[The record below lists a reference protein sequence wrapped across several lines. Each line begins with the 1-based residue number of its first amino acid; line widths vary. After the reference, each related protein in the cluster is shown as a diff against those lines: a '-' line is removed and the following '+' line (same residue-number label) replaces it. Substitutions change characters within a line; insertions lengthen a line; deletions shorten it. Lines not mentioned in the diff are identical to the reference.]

1 MQIEII
7 DSHTGGEPTRVVLGG
22 WPMPEGETLA
32 EKREFLRT
40 KQDHLRRGVI
50 LEPRGSDVVVGA
62 LLVPPQDPKNC
73 TGMIFFNND
82 GVLGMCGHGTIGV
95 VETLR
100 YLGRIQA
107 GTHRIETPVG
117 VITVDLEEDG
127 TVTLTNVESYVDQTD
142 VEVVTPS
149 FGRVKGDI
157 AWGGNWFY
165 LVKEAE
171 NAPEVTFANRDILT
185 DFTTE
190 IRREMDSTGIRGNDG
205 HFVDHVEVFGTP
217 TVAGAH
223 SKNYVLCPGNAYDRS
238 PCGTGTSAK
247 LATLYTHGKLKEG
260 EKLVQESI
268 TGSTFT
274 GWVTIVEGKI
284 IPHISGCAH
293 ITAKSTLIF
302 DESDPFCWGI
312 V

>member
-7 DSHTGGEPTRVVLGG
+7 DSHTGGEPTRVVLAG
-22 WPMPEGETLA
+22 WPFPEGATLA
-32 EKREFLRT
+32 EQREYLAT
-40 KQDHLRRGVI
+40 HQDHLRRGVI
-50 LEPRGSDVVVGA
+50 LEPRGSDVIVGA
-62 LLVPPQDPKNC
+62 LLVPPTDDRHC

-100 YLGRIQA
+100 HLGRIKT
-107 GTHRIETPVG
+107 GRSTIETPVG
-117 VITVDLEEDG
+117 VITVDLEENG
-127 TVTLTNVESYVDQTD
+127 NVTLTNVESYLDQTD
-142 VEVVTPS
+142 VEATTPS
-149 FGRVKGDI
+149 FGRVSGDI

-165 LVKEAE
+165 LVHEAD
-171 NAPEVTFANRDILT
+171 NAPEVTFENRDILT

-190 IRREMDSTGIRGNDG
+190 IRRELDKSGVRGRDG
-205 HFVDHVEVFGTP
+205 HKVDHVEVFGP
-217 TVAGAH
+217 PSVEGAT

-247 LATLYTHGKLKEG
+247 LAMLYSHGKIKQE
-260 EKLVQESI
+260 ERLVQESI

-274 GWVTIVEGKI
+274 GWVTIEDGKI
-284 IPHISGCAH
+284 IPHISGRAH
-293 ITAKSTLIF
+293 ITAQAALLF
-302 DESDPFCWGI
+302 DEDDPFCWGI